1 MSDAQPQPADPQPR
15 VTRLANGFTVA
26 SIAMP
31 GLQTAAVSLDTD
43 VGARHEGPH
52 EHGLAHL
59 FEHMVFKG
67 TDRRSARAIAEEIED
82 AGGSLNAWTSR
93 DSTSFHAR
101 VLGET
106 LPLAVD
112 ILADMLLAPR
122 FDPQDLEK
130 EREVVLSEIGEA
142 LDTPDDL
149 VFDHCQAVAFP
160 GQSLGR
166 AILGTPDSLA
176 ALDRA
181 ALVRWRDTHFRG
193 PTLVLSAAGQVDH
206 EALVAQAEALFGGLP
221 ADRGAAPPR
230 ASWGGGAR
238 TDSQRGEQLHLA
250 LGFEGAN
257 LHSPAYY
264 AAQCFTMALGGGM
277 SSRLFQELREER
289 GLAYS
294 VSAAHSPHTDT
305 GLLSLYFAARPGDAA
320 GALDLARKVARQTSE
335 ALEQAELDRARAQMK
350 AGLLMG
356 LESAYGRAEWLGRS
370 LLFHG
375 RIVPPAEM
383 VAALNAVTVE
393 TARAAG
399 AAMLETAP
407 ALAAVGPKADKLAA

>member
-1 MSDAQPQPADPQPR
+1 MTMADNQPR
-15 VTRLANGFTVA
+15 ITRLPNGFTVA
-26 SIAMP
+26 THAMP
-31 GLQTAAVSLDTD
+31 GLETAAVSLDAD
-43 VGARHEGPH
+43 VGARHEGPG

-67 TDRRSARAIAEEIED
+67 TATRKARAIAEQIED
-82 AGGSLNAWTSR
+82 VGGSLNAWTSR
-93 DSTSFHAR
+93 DATSFHAR

-112 ILADMLLAPR
+112 IIADLVLAPR
-122 FDPQDLEK
+122 FDEGDLVK

-166 AILGTPDSLA
+166 AILGTPESLA
-176 ALDRA
+176 ALDRT
-181 ALVRWRDTHFRG
+181 ALVRWRDTHYRG
-193 PTLVLSAAGQVDH
+193 PGLVLSAAGKVDH
-206 EALVAQAEALFGGLP
+206 DALVAQAEALFGHLP
-221 ADRGAAPPR
+221 ADAAPCPAHAR
-230 ASWGGGAR
+230 WGGGALR
-238 TDSQRGEQLHLA
+238 DSQRGEQLHLT
-250 LGFEGAN
+250 LGFEGADVQA
-257 LHSPAYY
+257 PAYH
-264 AAQCFTMALGGGM
+264 AAQCFATALGGGM

-294 VSAAHSPHTDT
+294 VSASHTPHSDT
-305 GLLSLYFAARPGDAA
+305 GLFAIYFAARPHDGP
-320 GALDLARKVARQTSE
+320 GALDLARKVAAET
-335 ALEQAELDRARAQMK
+335 AAGLEQAELDRARAQMK

-370 LLFHG
+370 LLVHG
-375 RIVPPAEM
+375 RVLPAAEV
-383 VAALNAVTVE
+383 VAALDAVTVE

-399 AAMLETAP
+399 AAMLATPP
-407 ALAAVGPKADKLAA
+407 ALAAVGPKAAKLAA

>member
-1 MSDAQPQPADPQPR
+1 MSADPQPQ

-26 SIAMP
+26 SFAMP

-43 VGARHEGPH
+43 VGARHEGAH

-67 TDRRSARAIAEEIED
+67 TARRSARAIAEEIED

-93 DSTSFHAR
+93 DSTAFHAR

-112 ILADMLLAPR
+112 IIADMLLAPR
-122 FDPQDLEK
+122 FDAEDLEK

-176 ALDRA
+176 ALDQA
-181 ALVRWRDTHFRG
+181 ALTRWRDTHYRG
-193 PTLVLSAAGQVDH
+193 PAMVLSAAGQVDH
-206 EALVAQAEALFGGLP
+206 DALVAQADALFGHLP
-221 ADRGAAPPR
+221 ADRSTTIPR
-230 ASWGGGAR
+230 ARWGGGTR
-238 TDSQRGEQLHLA
+238 IDSQKGEQLHLA
-250 LGFEGAN
+250 LGFEGAD

-294 VSAAHSPHTDT
+294 VSAAHSPHSDT
-305 GLLSLYFAARPGDAA
+305 GLLSLYFAARPRDA
-320 GALDLARKVARQTSE
+320 GSALDLARQVARQTAE
-335 ALEQAELDRARAQMK
+335 TLEQAELDRARAQLK

-375 RIVPPAEM
+375 RVVPPAEM
-383 VAALNAVTVE
+383 VAALDAVTVD

-399 AAMLETAP
+399 AAMLATAP

>member
-1 MSDAQPQPADPQPR
+1 MSAPNPQPR
-15 VTRLANGFTVA
+15 VTRLSNGFTVA
-26 SIAMP
+26 SYAMP
-31 GLQTAAVSLDTD
+31 GLETAAVSLDAD
-43 VGARHEGPH
+43 VGARHEAPH

-67 TDRRSARAIAEEIED
+67 TERRSARAIAEEIED
-82 AGGSLNAWTSR
+82 AGGSLNAWTAR

-112 ILADMLLAPR
+112 IIADMLLEPR
-122 FDPQDLEK
+122 FDDEDLAK

-166 AILGTPDSLA
+166 AILGTPESLA
-176 ALDRA
+176 LLDQA
-181 ALVRWRDTHFRG
+181 ALVRWRDMHYRG
-193 PTLVLSAAGQVDH
+193 PALVLAAAGQVDH
-206 EALVAQAEALFGGLP
+206 DVLVAQAEALFGNLP
-221 ADRGAAPPR
+221 ADRSAPTPR
-230 ASWGGGAR
+230 ASWGGGHR

-250 LGFEGAN
+250 LGYEGAD
-257 LHSPAYY
+257 LHSPAYH
-264 AAQCFTMALGGGM
+264 AAQCFAMALGGGM

-294 VSAAHSPHTDT
+294 VSAAHTPHTDT
-305 GLLSLYFAARPGDAA
+305 GLLSLYFAARPADAA
-320 GALDLARKVARQTSE
+320 SALDLARAVARQTAE
-335 ALEQAELDRARAQMK
+335 TLEQSELDRARAQMK

-375 RIVPPAEM
+375 RIIPAAEM

-399 AAMLETAP
+399 AAMLATAP
-407 ALAAVGPKADKLAA
+407 ALAAVGPKAEKLVA